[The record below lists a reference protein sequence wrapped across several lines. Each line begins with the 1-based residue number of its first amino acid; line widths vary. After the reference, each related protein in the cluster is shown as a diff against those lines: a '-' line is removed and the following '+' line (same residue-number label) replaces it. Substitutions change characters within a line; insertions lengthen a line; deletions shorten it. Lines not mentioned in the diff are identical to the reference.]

1 VRGKWIALSIP
12 RRIVTDLMHFSA
24 DLPWIVAQRVMVL
37 SEARAAREA
46 HPDRPTWT
54 ALFVKAFAMVAGEFP
69 ELRRVYMR
77 WPWPHLY
84 EYQTSAASV
93 VVERDFGGEPGLMFV
108 RVKEP
113 DTIPVAQIGR
123 LIRDGKT
130 DAYAADPHVR
140 LLLRIAA
147 LPLPLRRLV
156 WWIALNLPRVRGN
169 YLGTFGLSTVAALG
183 TEILQP
189 RSPLTTILTY
199 GVIDDGGSVTVRA
212 VFDHRVLDAMTM
224 ARVLRR
230 LEDVLNGPIAREL
243 RGEAGRASAV
253 SARVS
258 ASPGG

>member
-1 VRGKWIALSIP
+1 VNAWEDGVRGRWIALSIP

-24 DLPWIVAQRVMVL
+24 GLPWIVAQREMVL
-37 SEARAAREA
+37 DVARAAREA
-46 HPDRPTWT
+46 HRERPTWT
-54 ALFVKAFAMVAGEFP
+54 ALFTKAYAIVAGEFP
-69 ELRRVYMR
+69 ELRRAYMR
-77 WPWPHLY
+77 LPWPHLF

-108 RVKEP
+108 RIKEP
-113 DTIPVAQIGR
+113 DTIPIVQIGR

-147 LPLPLRRLV
+147 LPLPLRRLA

-199 GVIDDGGSVTVRA
+199 GVIDDRGNVTVRA

-224 ARVLRR
+224 AKALGR
-230 LEDVLNGPIAREL
+230 LEQVLNGAVADEL
-243 RGEAGRASAV
+243 RGDAKSRA
-253 SARVS
+253 
-258 ASPGG
+258 